1 MWYITSAKY
10 DSDKLSLENV
20 FDNSKSS
27 KIYY

>member
-20 FDNSKSS
+20 SDSSKSS
-27 KIYY
+27 QTYD

>member
-10 DSDKLSLENV
+10 DSDKLSLENGS
-20 FDNSKSS
+20 DNSKSP